1 MKLTL
6 LNIYTRGL
14 TKYKEQCM
22 AIGAKHKLNKNGQ
35 AYLKRIRDGFDL
47 SIKYLNKV
55 QKEMQKNEE
64 DENQDNRNS

>member
-1 MKLTL
+1 MKLTS

-22 AIGAKHKLNKNGQ
+22 AIGTKHKLNKNGQ
-35 AYLKRIRDGFDL
+35 AYLKGIRDEFNL

-64 DENQDNRNS
+64 DENQNHRNS